1 MYEAVF
7 FDFGGVITQSP
18 FEAFNTYEIEKEIPL
33 GLISSVNRRNPHENA
48 WAKLERGEITAD
60 EFDLLFSQESR
71 ELGHQVSGLEV
82 LKLVFTPVRPEMI
95 ELLASLKGEYK
106 LSCLTNNFPRSTTIT
121 QLIGKKRF
129 ESWDSALSLFD
140 NVVESARI
148 GTRKPQKEFYE
159 YACSVNSVPFKSV
172 VFLDDIGMNLKS
184 AKELGITT
192 IKVTSGSQAI
202 EDLRNILSGNSS

>member
-7 FDFGGVITQSP
+7 FDFGGVITESP

-33 GLISSVNRRNPHENA
+33 GLISSVNQRNPHQNA

-106 LSCLTNNFPRSTTIT
+106 LSCLTNNFPRSNTIT
-121 QLIGKKRF
+121 QLIGEQRF

-140 NVVESARI
+140 NVVESAKI

-159 YACSVNSVPFKSV
+159 YACSVNSVSPNSV
-172 VFLDDIGMNLKS
+172 VFLDDIGINLKS

-192 IKVTSGSQAI
+192 IKVISGSQAI
-202 EDLRNILSGNSS
+202 QDLQNILPRNST

>member
-7 FDFGGVITQSP
+7 FDFGGVITESP

-33 GLISSVNRRNPHENA
+33 GLISSVNRRNPHQNA
-48 WAKLERGEITAD
+48 WAKLERGEVTAD

-106 LSCLTNNFPRSTTIT
+106 LSCLTNNFPRSNTIT
-121 QLIGKKRF
+121 QLIGEQRF

-140 NVVESARI
+140 NVVESAKI

-159 YACSVNSVPFKSV
+159 YACSVNSVSPNSV
-172 VFLDDIGMNLKS
+172 VFLDDIGINLKS

-192 IKVTSGSQAI
+192 IKVISGSQAI
-202 EDLRNILSGNSS
+202 QDLQNILPRNST

>member
-1 MYEAVF
+1 MYEALF
-7 FDFGGVITQSP
+7 FDFGGVITESP

-33 GLISSVNRRNPHENA
+33 GLISSVNRRNPHQNA
-48 WAKLERGEITAD
+48 WAKLERGEVTAD

-106 LSCLTNNFPRSTTIT
+106 LSCLTNNFPRSNTIT
-121 QLIGKKRF
+121 QLIGEQRF

-140 NVVESARI
+140 NVVESAKI

-159 YACSVNSVPFKSV
+159 YACSVNSVSPNSV
-172 VFLDDIGMNLKS
+172 VFLDDIGINLKS

-192 IKVTSGSQAI
+192 IKVISGSQAI
-202 EDLRNILSGNSS
+202 QDLQNILSRNST

>member
-7 FDFGGVITQSP
+7 FDYGGVITESP
-18 FEAFNTYEIEKEIPL
+18 FEAFNTYEIEKGLPL
-33 GLISSVNRRNPHENA
+33 GLISSVNRRNLHQNA

-106 LSCLTNNFPRSTTIT
+106 LSCLTNNFPRSNTIT
-121 QLIGKKRF
+121 QLIGEQRF

-140 NVVESARI
+140 NVVESAKI

-159 YACSVNSVPFKSV
+159 YACSVNSVSPNSV
-172 VFLDDIGMNLKS
+172 VFLDDIGINLKS

-192 IKVTSGSQAI
+192 IKVISGSQAI
-202 EDLRNILSGNSS
+202 QDLQNILPRNST

>member
-1 MYEAVF
+1 MYEAIF

-18 FEAFNTYEIEKEIPL
+18 FEAFNTFEIEKELPL
-33 GLISSVNRRNPHENA
+33 GLISSVNRRNPHQNA
-48 WAKLERGEITAD
+48 WAKLERAEITAD
-60 EFDLLFSQESR
+60 EFDLLFSHESR

-106 LSCLTNNFPRSTTIT
+106 LACLTNNFPRSTTIT

-129 ESWDSALSLFD
+129 ESWDSALSLFE
-140 NVVESARI
+140 NVVESAKI
-148 GTRKPQKEFYE
+148 GIRKPQKEFYQ
-159 YACSVNSVPFKSV
+159 YACSVNSVSPRSV
-172 VFLDDIGMNLKS
+172 VFLDDIGMNLKP

-202 EDLRNILSGNSS
+202 EDLKNILFSNST

>member
-7 FDFGGVITQSP
+7 FDYGGVITESP
-18 FEAFNTYEIEKEIPL
+18 FEAFNTYEIEKGLPL
-33 GLISSVNRRNPHENA
+33 GLISSVNRRNLHQNA

-60 EFDLLFSQESR
+60 EFDLLFSQESS
-71 ELGHQVSGLEV
+71 ELGYQVSGLEI

-106 LSCLTNNFPRSTTIT
+106 LACLTNNFPRSNTIT
-121 QLIGKKRF
+121 QLIGEQRF

-140 NVVESARI
+140 NVVESAKI

-159 YACSVNSVPFKSV
+159 YACSVNSVSPNSV
-172 VFLDDIGMNLKS
+172 VFLDDIGINLKS

-192 IKVTSGSQAI
+192 IKVISGSQAI
-202 EDLRNILSGNSS
+202 QDLQNILPRNST

>member
-7 FDFGGVITQSP
+7 FDYGGVITESP
-18 FEAFNTYEIEKEIPL
+18 FEAFNTYEIEKGLPL
-33 GLISSVNRRNPHENA
+33 GLISSVNRRNLHQNA

-60 EFDLLFSQESR
+60 EFDLLFSQESK
-71 ELGHQVSGLEV
+71 ELGHQVSGLDI

-95 ELLASLKGEYK
+95 ELLASLKGKYK
-106 LSCLTNNFPRSTTIT
+106 LACLTNNFSRSTTIT

-129 ESWDSALSLFD
+129 ESWDSTLSLFD
-140 NVVESARI
+140 NVVESAKI

-159 YACSVNSVPFKSV
+159 YACSVNSVSTKSV

-184 AKELGITT
+184 AKALGITT
-192 IKVTSGSQAI
+192 IKVISGSQAI
-202 EDLRNILSGNSS
+202 EDLRNILSKNSS

>member
-1 MYEAVF
+1 MYEAIF

-18 FEAFNTYEIEKEIPL
+18 FEAFNTYEIEKELPL
-33 GLISSVNRRNPHENA
+33 GLIRSVNQQNPHKNA
-48 WAKLERGEITAD
+48 WAKLERAEITAE
-60 EFDLLFSQESR
+60 EFDILFRRESGQ
-71 ELGHQVSGLEV
+71 LGHQVSGLEI
-82 LKLVFTPVRPEMI
+82 LKLVFTPVRPAMI

-121 QLIGKKRF
+121 QLIGEKRF

-140 NVVESARI
+140 NVVESAKI

-159 YACSVNSVPFKSV
+159 YACSVNSVSPKSV

-184 AKELGITT
+184 AKELGIKT

-202 EDLRNILSGNSS
+202 ADLQNILSGNLT

>member
-7 FDFGGVITQSP
+7 FDFGGVITESP

-33 GLISSVNRRNPHENA
+33 GLISSVNRRNPHQNA
-48 WAKLERGEITAD
+48 WAKLERGEVTAD

-106 LSCLTNNFPRSTTIT
+106 LSCLTNNFPRSNTIT
-121 QLIGKKRF
+121 QLIGEQRF

-140 NVVESARI
+140 NVVESAKI

-159 YACSVNSVPFKSV
+159 YACSVNSVSPNSV
-172 VFLDDIGMNLKS
+172 VFLDDIGINLKS

-192 IKVTSGSQAI
+192 IKVISGSQAI
-202 EDLRNILSGNSS
+202 QDLQNILSRNST